1 MGRLMG
7 MVAKGVARSV
17 LNSSAMKGLIF
28 GTRVA
33 QEEVED
39 EVALTLFINE
49 VAEKMASVAIS
60 PEQWVELIEESN
72 EGV

>member
-1 MGRLMG
+1 MTQRQRTSGVLVKMVRLTG
-7 MVAKGVARSV
+7 S
-17 LNSSAMKGLIF
+17 LIF